1 MMGREPASIPG
12 SPGFDL
18 MLRIV
23 EEEVR
28 AKRCPECAGSL
39 ADCEINLRDLELD
52 RVVAEVSC
60 HRCNRTV
67 LMTIAPESEPGVASV
82 R

>member
-1 MMGREPASIPG
+1 MMGREPASVPG
-12 SPGFDL
+12 SLGFDL

-39 ADCEINLRDLELD
+39 VGCDINLRDLEFD
-52 RVVAEVSC
+52 RVVAAVSC
-60 HRCNRTV
+60 RSCERTV
-67 LMTIAPESEPGVASV
+67 LMTIAPEIEPGLA
-82 R
+82 